1 MICTLSTLTHV
12 DCVVLYLLSCFSL
25 KWIICIYSEVN
36 NRKTDMFFDD
46 MKILVSVFL
55 LLLVDSFV
63 NFIAENAQNEEI
75 ESDCF

>member
-1 MICTLSTLTHV
+1 MINS
-12 DCVVLYLLSCFSL
+12 
-25 KWIICIYSEVN
+25 
-36 NRKTDMFFDD
+36 KTEMCFDD

-55 LLLVDSFV
+55 LLVFDSFV

>member
-1 MICTLSTLTHV
+1 M
-12 DCVVLYLLSCFSL
+12 

-55 LLLVDSFV
+55 LLVVDSFV
-63 NFIAENAQNEEI
+63 NFITENAQNEDV
-75 ESDCF
+75 ESNIFNNK